1 MKLKEIKVKSVLTKS
16 GLPDSDWVI
25 NPYVGCSFGCKYCY
39 ATFIG
44 RWKHPNEEWGEFL
57 DVKIN
62 APEVLKDELEKLASK
77 YKSKDF
83 GSIFFSSVTDP
94 YNGFEAKYQVTRKC
108 LEVLTNFG
116 YKGKI
121 GILTKSPLLTRDID
135 FFRKLNLEAG
145 LTITTLDDEVVK
157 FLEGNAPPASARIN
171 ALKTLNEAGVSAYAF
186 VGPLLPYFI
195 ADKAT
200 LEKLFVK
207 IKDAGVN
214 KLYVE
219 HINLSPRI
227 KSRLYRYLRKTNPK
241 LVPVFEQA
249 KSKDYQIKVENIIHP
264 MLDRNHLKLI
274 DGKIL
279 FHNNNK
285 N

>member
-1 MKLKEIKVKSVLTKS
+1 M
-16 GLPDSDWVI
+16 
-25 NPYVGCSFGCKYCY
+25 
-39 ATFIG
+39 
-44 RWKHPNEEWGEFL
+44 
-57 DVKIN
+57 
-62 APEVLKDELEKLASK
+62 
-77 YKSKDF
+77 
-83 GSIFFSSVTDP
+83 
-94 YNGFEAKYQVTRKC
+94 
-108 LEVLTNFG
+108 
-116 YKGKI
+116 
-121 GILTKSPLLTRDID
+121 
-135 FFRKLNLEAG
+135 
-145 LTITTLDDEVVK
+145 
-157 FLEGNAPPASARIN
+157 
-171 ALKTLNEAGVSAYAF
+171 
-186 VGPLLPYFI
+186 PYFI